1 MTTAQTTQ
9 EVFEQFLRGELTQAQ
24 AADAIT
30 AITVAHKRKG
40 DRPGALALRKP
51 QGITLS
57 PSDHA
62 RADALMAELDR
73 RATAG

>member
-1 MTTAQTTQ
+1 MTTTQTTQ
-9 EVFEQFLRGELTQAQ
+9 EVFEQFLRGELTQAE
-24 AADAIT
+24 AADAIIG
-30 AITVAHKRKG
+30 ITVAHKRTG
-40 DRPGALALRKP
+40 GRPGALGLRKP

-73 RATAG
+73 RASAG